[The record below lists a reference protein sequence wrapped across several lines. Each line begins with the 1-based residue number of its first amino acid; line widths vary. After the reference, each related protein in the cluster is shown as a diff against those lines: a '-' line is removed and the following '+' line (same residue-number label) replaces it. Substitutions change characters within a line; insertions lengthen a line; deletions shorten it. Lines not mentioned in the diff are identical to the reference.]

1 MSLNAEGE
9 AEWLRLKQHL
19 EWSDDFALG
28 FIFTRHPQVVALF
41 RRRLSDIYRTRVTQL
56 HIPIPESPAELIN
69 KLLPKLLS
77 PAEHKKALK
86 QPFWIDLSTRRERDW
101 TKARLSFL
109 IRLNEQRDPLRR
121 ALKSPLILI
130 LPQEERSHI
139 KNLVPDLWAIR
150 DFSLDTRMWLIDS
163 PEPAS
168 RPSAEPGETFP
179 ITDLDQSMIE
189 EWEKLKD
196 NDHKDQ
202 GFLLVAQRAYG
213 LAKEPDNIY

>member
-77 PAEHKKALK
+77 PAEHKKPLNN
-86 QPFWIDLSTRRERDW
+86 LSG
-101 TKARLSFL
+101 L
-109 IRLNEQRDPLRR
+109 I
-121 ALKSPLILI
+121 
-130 LPQEERSHI
+130 
-139 KNLVPDLWAIR
+139 
-150 DFSLDTRMWLIDS
+150 
-163 PEPAS
+163 
-168 RPSAEPGETFP
+168 
-179 ITDLDQSMIE
+179 
-189 EWEKLKD
+189 
-196 NDHKDQ
+196 
-202 GFLLVAQRAYG
+202 
-213 LAKEPDNIY
+213 